1 MDVVSSQG
9 WLTPALAAMD
19 LSQMVTQAL
28 WDRDSILMQLPHVS
42 RDTAAKCTEGEVESV
57 FDLIDMKV
65 GGCCKPTTA
74 SIQYRASAL
83 CCSCPG
89 DAVLRQAEPL

>member
-1 MDVVSSQG
+1 MLVHLSFALLISRTQAMVDVVSSQG

-28 WDRDSILMQLPHVS
+28 WDRDSILMQLPHLTK
-42 RDTAAKCTEGEVESV
+42 DAAAKCTEAEVESV

-65 GGCCKPTTA
+65 G
-74 SIQYRASAL
+74 
-83 CCSCPG
+83 
-89 DAVLRQAEPL
+89 